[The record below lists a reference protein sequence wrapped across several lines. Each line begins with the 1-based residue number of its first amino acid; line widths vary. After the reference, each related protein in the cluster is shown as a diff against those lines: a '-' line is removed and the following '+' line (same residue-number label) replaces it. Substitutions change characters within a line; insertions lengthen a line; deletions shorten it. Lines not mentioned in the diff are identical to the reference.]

1 MEEKEITSD
10 TVLTDVKTVAT
21 MLKKAG
27 ADVRLYLL
35 WKNKKGH
42 CKSILFHIYLLHCSK
57 WYSLELLIIL

>member
-35 WKNKKGH
+35 WKNKKKQ
-42 CKSILFHIYLLHCSK
+42 CLVMLKQVKRLRTRLKKVDERL
-57 WYSLELLIIL
+57 